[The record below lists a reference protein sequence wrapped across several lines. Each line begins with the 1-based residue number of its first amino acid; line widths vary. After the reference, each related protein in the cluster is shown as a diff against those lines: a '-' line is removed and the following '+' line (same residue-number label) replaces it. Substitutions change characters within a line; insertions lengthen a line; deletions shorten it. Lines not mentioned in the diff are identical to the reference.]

1 MELELMEKVN
11 ELSEICKEVAEG
23 RCSSQVSSLE
33 WGQVKVHKGKHSVE
47 QKRLWN
53 KKLQEVFHDLGS
65 LQKALLRAQDKIF
78 DLRALEH
85 KIKIAKG
92 PRNMR
97 RGVLMS
103 LLQESAKSIP
113 MWAGGVDE
121 PPPPLCG
128 AIGAGNNLD
137 TNLVAPGDYVAAL
150 VPDLECPDAE
160 FAPNESWILAEVISF
175 NREKRQ
181 FQVEDVDAEEGKV
194 PKRYTLDRSKVI
206 LLPKWKANPVLN
218 PDAVYH
224 KGTLVLALY
233 PQTTCFYRAV
243 VDTYPTHA
251 QDEYSLY
258 FEDPSYPDGYA
269 PSIRI
274 PQRYVILCP
283 ETDHKSTRQ
292 GRNRLSGRKS

>member
-1 MELELMEKVN
+1 MCNSAFITSQPISSQPSGSRLAVAEFLTVNHNVMELELMEKIN
-11 ELSEICKEVAEG
+11 ELTEICKEV
-23 RCSSQVSSLE
+23 V
-33 WGQVKVHKGKHSVE
+33 V
-47 QKRLWN
+47 
-53 KKLQEVFHDLGS
+53 
-65 LQKALLRAQDKIF
+65 
-78 DLRALEH
+78 
-85 KIKIAKG
+85 KIAKG

-113 MWAGGVDE
+113 MWVGSVNE
-121 PPPPLCG
+121 TPPPLCG

-160 FAPNESWILAEVISF
+160 FTPNESWILAEVISF

-194 PKRYTLDRSKVI
+194 RYTLDRSKVI

-218 PDAVYH
+218 PDAIFH

-243 VDTYPTHA
+243 VDTYPAHA
-251 QDEYSLY
+251 HDEYSLY

-283 ETDHKSTRQ
+283 ETDRRTARHS
-292 GRNRLSGRKS
+292 RNRLSYKKS

>member
-1 MELELMEKVN
+1 MEFELMEKIN
-11 ELSEICKEVAEG
+11 ELTKICKEVVEYK
-23 RCSSQVSSLE
+23 CSSQFSSLD
-33 WGQVKVHKGKHSVE
+33 WSQIKTHKSKHSAE
-47 QKRLWN
+47 QKRRWN
-53 KKLQEVFHDLGS
+53 KRLQEVLRDLED
-65 LQKALLRAQDKIF
+65 LQKALLRARDGIL
-78 DLRALEH
+78 DLKALEH

-113 MWAGGVDE
+113 MWAGSVDE

-137 TNLVAPGDYVAAL
+137 TSLVAPGDYVAAL

-194 PKRYTLDRSKVI
+194 RYTLDRSKVI

-218 PDAVYH
+218 PDAIYH

-243 VDTYPTHA
+243 VDTYPVHA
-251 QDEYSLY
+251 HDEYSLY

-283 ETDHKSTRQ
+283 ETDRKSTRQ
-292 GRNRLSGRKS
+292 SRNRISCKKS